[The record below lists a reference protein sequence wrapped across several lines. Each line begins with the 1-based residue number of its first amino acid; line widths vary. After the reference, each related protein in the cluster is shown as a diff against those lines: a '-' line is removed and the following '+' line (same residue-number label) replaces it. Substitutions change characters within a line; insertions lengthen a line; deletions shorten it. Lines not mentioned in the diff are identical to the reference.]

1 MIFNFFKK
9 DKKKSDIIETVSRIE
24 SGQLKAPKI
33 NQLNIKLT
41 QEEFRQYSDRHHD
54 NFKTT
59 EMLPKD
65 KHPTLLG
72 VIRGYHPCAKNITS
86 SLMAVIEWPVYK
98 KSERTFVVDCT
109 LLGKTSGGSNL
120 TYPGE
125 GTWIF
130 FRELGEQKDTDGILR
145 TYGIAETIFTEQL
158 IQLALKKYKK
168 KAGIN
173 NDL

>member
-9 DKKKSDIIETVSRIE
+9 EKNKSDTVEIISRIE
-24 SGQLKAPKI
+24 SGQLKAPKVRDNI
-33 NQLNIKLT
+33 IKLT
-41 QEEFRQYSDRHHD
+41 QEEFHKYSDKHHE
-54 NFKTT
+54 NFKFT
-59 EMLPKD
+59 ETLPKD
-65 KHPTLLG
+65 KYPTLIG
-72 VIRGYHPCAKNITS
+72 VIEGYHPYVKDIGS
-86 SLMAVIEWPVYK
+86 LLMAVVEWPVYK

-130 FRELGEQKDTDGILR
+130 FRELGEKKDTDGILR
-145 TYGIAETIFTEQL
+145 KYAIAETIFTEQL
-158 IQLALKKYKK
+158 IQLALKEYKK

>member
-9 DKKKSDIIETVSRIE
+9 KKKITSDPIEIISRIE
-24 SGQLKAPKI
+24 SGQLKSPKVSDNI
-33 NQLNIKLT
+33 IKLS
-41 QEEFRQYSDRHHD
+41 QEEFRNYSDKHHE
-54 NFKTT
+54 NFKFT
-59 EMLPKD
+59 ETLKD
-65 KHPTLLG
+65 KYPTLIG
-72 VIRGYHPCAKNITS
+72 KIEGYHPYAKDLGS
-86 SLMAVIEWPVYK
+86 SLMAVVVWPVYK
-98 KSERTFVVDCT
+98 KVERTFVVDCT
-109 LLGKTSGGSNL
+109 LLAKTSGGTL

-145 TYGIAETIFTEQL
+145 TYGIAETIFSEQL
-158 IQLALKKYKK
+158 IQLALKEYKK

>member
-9 DKKKSDIIETVSRIE
+9 EKNKSDTVEIISRIE
-24 SGQLKAPKI
+24 SGQLKAPKVRDNI
-33 NQLNIKLT
+33 IKLT
-41 QEEFRQYSDRHHD
+41 QEEFHKYSDKHHE
-54 NFKTT
+54 NFKFT
-59 EMLPKD
+59 ETLPKD
-65 KHPTLLG
+65 KYPTLIG
-72 VIRGYHPCAKNITS
+72 VIEGYHPYVKDIGS
-86 SLMAVIEWPVYK
+86 LLMAVVEWPVYK

-130 FRELGEQKDTDGILR
+130 FRELGEKKDTDGILR
-145 TYGIAETIFTEQL
+145 KYGIAETIFTEQL
-158 IQLALKKYKK
+158 IQLALKEYKK

>member
-9 DKKKSDIIETVSRIE
+9 EKNKSDTVEIISRIE
-24 SGQLKAPKI
+24 SGQLKAPKVRDNI
-33 NQLNIKLT
+33 IKLT
-41 QEEFRQYSDRHHD
+41 QEEFHKYSDKHHE
-54 NFKTT
+54 NFKFT
-59 EMLPKD
+59 ETLPKD
-65 KHPTLLG
+65 KYPTLIG
-72 VIRGYHPCAKNITS
+72 VIEGYHPYVKDIGS
-86 SLMAVIEWPVYK
+86 LLMAVVEWPVYK

-158 IQLALKKYKK
+158 IQLALKEYKK